1 MYALITIFYVSL
13 LAMIAMVAFKRHEAL
28 TGVPSFVSKVG
39 AGSDHVFQA
48 AYSTVRHGLS
58 YINRRTFIALV
69 QWLAFHVLKFFRT
82 LYVEI
87 KHRFISTDHGK
98 KLIDAVRGRGE
109 VSTHG
114 ASFFLRNI
122 AADGKHS

>member
-1 MYALITIFYVSL
+1 MYTLITIFYVSL
-13 LAMIAMVAFKRHEAL
+13 LAMIAMVAFKRHEVK
-28 TGVPSFVSKVG
+28 TGTPSFVSRVG
-39 AGSDHVFQA
+39 AQSDHVFQA
-48 AYSTVRHGLS
+48 IFSVIRRVLAYF
-58 YINRRTFIALV
+58 NRRTFVALV

-87 KHRFISTDHGK
+87 KHRFISTHHGK

-109 VSTHG
+109 LSDHG

-122 AADGKHS
+122 AAEGKHS

>member
-1 MYALITIFYVSL
+1 MYALISIFYISL
-13 LAMIAMVAFKRHEAL
+13 LAMIAMVALKRHEVR
-28 TGVPSFVSKVG
+28 TGVPSLVSKVG

-48 AYSTVRHGLS
+48 VYSTVRHGLS
-58 YINRRTFIALV
+58 YVNRRTLIALS

-109 VSTHG
+109 VSDHG

-122 AADGKHS
+122 AAEGKRS

>member
-1 MYALITIFYVSL
+1 MYTLITIFYISL
-13 LAMIAMVAFKRHEAL
+13 LAMIAMVAFKRHEVR
-28 TGVPSFVSKVG
+28 TGVPSLVSKIG
-39 AGSDHVFQA
+39 AGSDHVFQSV
-48 AYSTVRHGLS
+48 YSAIRHVLS
-58 YINRRTFIALV
+58 YVNRRTFVALV

-87 KHRFISTDHGK
+87 KHRFISTHHGK

-109 VSTHG
+109 LSDHG

-122 AADGKHS
+122 AAEGKHS

>member
-1 MYALITIFYVSL
+1 
-13 LAMIAMVAFKRHEAL
+13 MIAMVAFKRHEVK
-28 TGVPSFVSKVG
+28 TGIPSFASKVG
-39 AGSDHVFQA
+39 AGSDHVFQSV
-48 AYSTVRHGLS
+48 YSAVRRGLS
-58 YINRRTFIALV
+58 YVNRRTFIALA

-109 VSTHG
+109 VSDHG

-122 AADGKHS
+122 AAEGKHL

>member
-1 MYALITIFYVSL
+1 MYALISIFYISL
-13 LAMIAMVAFKRHEAL
+13 LAMIAMVALKRHEAR
-28 TGVPSFVSKVG
+28 TGVPSLVSKVG
-39 AGSDHVFQA
+39 AGSDHIFHA

-58 YINRRTFIALV
+58 YFNRRTFIALV
-69 QWLAFHVLKFFRT
+69 QWLAFHILKFFRT

-109 VSTHG
+109 VSDHG
-114 ASFFLRNI
+114 ASFFLRQI
-122 AADGKHS
+122 AVDSKR